1 MKCELSWRP
10 TWFSFQVSRQ
20 FLLSHFLAPLCLIIT
35 LIMFSDRIT
44 TVGLNTSLYLLCW
57 PSVLQVWPPWCPRCP
72 PPLQPLTASWLRATS
87 TPASPTSPA
96 TSTSGRRLIGLSVKN
111 TGKIFSKSG
120 HFSGISVVPLQEVH
134 PCPWA
139 NLQGSTPSLSNSKW
153 WIIEYFSFIFLI
165 SLTSL
170 LYSICLCSAW
180 YKCSLY

>member
-1 MKCELSWRP
+1 MRPKNLAWHFVGCVQCAANDHFTRLFLIYINQHEVCIVQSP

-44 TVGLNTSLYLLCW
+44 TVSLDTSLCLLCW

-96 TSTSGRRLIGLSVKN
+96 TSTSGRRLTGLSEKYIGN
-111 TGKIFSKSG
+111 I
-120 HFSGISVVPLQEVH
+120 
-134 PCPWA
+134 
-139 NLQGSTPSLSNSKW
+139 
-153 WIIEYFSFIFLI
+153 
-165 SLTSL
+165 
-170 LYSICLCSAW
+170 
-180 YKCSLY
+180 